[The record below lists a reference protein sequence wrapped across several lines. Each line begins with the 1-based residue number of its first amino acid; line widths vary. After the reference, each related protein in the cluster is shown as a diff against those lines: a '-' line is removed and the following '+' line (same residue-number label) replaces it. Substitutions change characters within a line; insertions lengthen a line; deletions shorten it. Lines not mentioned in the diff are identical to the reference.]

1 MTKALAALISM
12 ILFAATAMAQPP
24 AMAPPPPVTRIQT
37 NEGSILNGTIGGG
50 AVTVRTTFGSDVRL
64 DGRRI
69 VDFAG
74 TTLTLDDGSTLQGT
88 LTGGALQFMS
98 TFGTVA
104 IPVDR
109 ITEIQTPKPVTAAA
123 PAPPVATTPPAAKPP
138 APVATTTPPARAAT
152 GPTKAAVQIVNDTR
166 RNLNVCVND
175 ERPCV
180 QIGPSAS
187 TTRTVD
193 LGLLRLRVESTT
205 QLGPVV
211 VATGSFEK
219 TVAVDKDVTVRMTEG
234 DFR

>member
-1 MTKALAALISM
+1 MTNTLTVLSLV
-12 ILFAATAMAQPP
+12 ILFAATAAAQQPEKTP
-24 AMAPPPPVTRIQT
+24 QPPVTRIQT

-50 AVTVRTTFGSDVRL
+50 SVTVRTTFGSDVRL

-69 VDFAG
+69 VNFSG

-109 ITEIQTPKPVTAAA
+109 VTEIQTPKPATTAGTTA
-123 PAPPVATTPPAAKPP
+123 PAATTQPATKPP
-138 APVATTTPPARAAT
+138 APATIATAPARAAT

-180 QIGPSAS
+180 QLGPSAS
-187 TTRTVD
+187 ATRTVD
-193 LGLLRLRVESTT
+193 LGQLRLRVESTT

-219 TVAVDKDVTVRMTEG
+219 TVAVDKDTTVRMTEG

>member
-1 MTKALAALISM
+1 MTNTLTILSLV
-12 ILFAATAMAQPP
+12 ILFAATAAAQQP
-24 AMAPPPPVTRIQT
+24 ATAPQPPVTRIQT

-50 AVTVRTTFGSDVRL
+50 SVTVRTTFGSDVRL

-69 VDFAG
+69 VNFSG

-109 ITEIQTPKPVTAAA
+109 VTEIQTPKPATTAAA
-123 PAPPVATTPPAAKPP
+123 TPPATTTPPATKPP
-138 APVATTTPPARAAT
+138 APAVIASAPARAAT
-152 GPTKAAVQIVNDTR
+152 GPTKAAVQLVNDTR

-180 QIGPSAS
+180 QLGPSAS
-187 TTRTVD
+187 ATRTVD
-193 LGLLRLRVESTT
+193 LGQLRLRVESTT

-219 TVAVDKDVTVRMTEG
+219 AVAVDKDTTVRMTEG